1 MHELDELETNHS
13 VSLLSRVEKQY
24 WGAWFLVGN
33 ENGSNVAVS
42 SGTFERAG
50 KVTQVVNGETGQA
63 MNNRCS
69 GDTNLE

>member
-24 WGAWFLVGN
+24 WGH
-33 ENGSNVAVS
+33 GSSSGTKTDRNVAVS
-42 SGTFERAG
+42 SGAFERAG